1 MFHFLNISIV
11 KDEKQHSNFS
21 IIRLKLLF
29 FTIFVKSEDQKVTA
43 LFVYGI
49 YKEIFNYVYVMLVAE
64 VYL

>member
-29 FTIFVKSEDQKVTA
+29 FAIFVKSEDQKVTV

-49 YKEIFNYVYVMLVAE
+49 YNEILSYVHVVLITE